1 MPRQENTKDVI
12 LYESMKLFATK
23 GFDAVKITEIADA
36 VGCVPSALYKHYPDK
51 QSIAEALLEKSA
63 ELYGNTQGV
72 MTLDFTKHP
81 ETKEKLLAM
90 DAEAFGDFILENF
103 DLGYQSERGNLFR
116 KIMVLEQFKNPMLAD
131 AYDDRYVFQQID
143 RFTKVFEMFKEAGR
157 LPDGNPH
164 ALACM
169 LTLPIATLFGVI
181 DRDVEKKDRAYEVV
195 KEVSSEIFRKYI
207 V

>member
-72 MTLDFTKHP
+72 TTLDFTKHP
-81 ETKEKLLAM
+81 ETKDRLLAM
-90 DAEAFGDFILENF
+90 SAEEFGDFILENF

-116 KIMVLEQFKNPMLAD
+116 KIMVVEQFKNPMLAK
-131 AYDDRYVFQQID
+131 AYDDRYIFQQID
-143 RFTKVFEMFKEAGR
+143 RFTKVFEMFKEEGR
-157 LPDGNPH
+157 LPDGDPYT
-164 ALACM
+164 LARM
-169 LTLPIATLFGVI
+169 LALPIATLFGII
-181 DRDVEKKDRAYEVV
+181 DRDIEKKENVYKAV
-195 KEVSSEIFRKYI
+195 KEVSAEIFRKYI